1 MSDYKR
7 NHWVPQGYLRHFACD
22 PEKKRIWRF
31 SKDEGDPERK
41 RIDKVAYRH
50 HLYTPRSADGTRDT
64 SFEKRLSELERF
76 FGERP
81 WEVLGSDF
89 VDLGWQPLRKM
100 IALNAAVMFL
110 RNPRALET
118 TRAIHDRFVAFY
130 KSVPEL
136 PQAITL
142 NGRKVTM
149 DPGDWPAFRD
159 AGADDIKRNWI
170 EIIGKD
176 AAALAKRLIA
186 MRWAVLVA
194 EEPVFITSD
203 HPVAAIHPSLE
214 FKGVNDRQTS
224 ILFPISPTRVL
235 SMDHE
240 MTEPD
245 GQYYAAPNRGAH
257 INLLIWRF
265 ATEHMYSSRPVDLV
279 LKELVDEAD
288 RSGFQFL

>member
-1 MSDYKR
+1 MSEYKR

-31 SKDEGDPERK
+31 SKDKGDPERK

-50 HLYTPRSADGTRDT
+50 HLYTPRNAAGERDT
-64 SFEKRLSELERF
+64 SFERRLSELERF
-76 FGERP
+76 FGEPP
-81 WEVLGSDF
+81 WDVLGSDF
-89 VDLGWQPLRKM
+89 VDLGWEPLRKM

-118 TRAIHDRFVAFY
+118 TRSIHEQFVAFY
-130 KSVPEL
+130 TSVPEL
-136 PQAITL
+136 PDTVVL
-142 NGRKVTM
+142 NGRKVM
-149 DPGDWPAFRD
+149 IDPSDWPAFRD
-159 AGADDIKRNWI
+159 AGEEDIKRSWI
-170 EIIGKD
+170 DIIGKD
-176 AAALAKRLIA
+176 AVALARRFMA

-203 HPVAAIHPSLE
+203 HPVTAVHPSLA
-214 FKGVNDRQTS
+214 FKGVGNRDTS

-235 SMDHE
+235 AMDHE
-240 MTEPD
+240 MAEPD
-245 GQYYAAPNRGAH
+245 GQYYATPNRGAH

-265 ATEHMYSSRPVDLV
+265 ASEYMYASRPVDLV
-279 LKELVDEAD
+279 LQELVDEAD